1 MTSPKS
7 HSGTG
12 TAVIAALFSRS
23 ALTLSASHETEH
35 KQASR
40 QRLTGKDRDATP
52 NGQTKLS

>member
-12 TAVIAALFSRS
+12 TAVTAALISSS

-35 KQASR
+35 KQVSR
-40 QRLTGKDRDATP
+40 QRLMGKDRDATP
-52 NGQTKLS
+52 NGQRTLS